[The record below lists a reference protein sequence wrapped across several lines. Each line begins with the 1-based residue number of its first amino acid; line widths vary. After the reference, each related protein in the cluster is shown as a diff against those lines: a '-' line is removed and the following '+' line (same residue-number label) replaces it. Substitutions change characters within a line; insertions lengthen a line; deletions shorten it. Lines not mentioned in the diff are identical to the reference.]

1 MDNELIELQTRLA
14 FQEDA
19 IDQLNRSLM
28 RQQQQ
33 LDRQKLHIELLQQQV
48 QALMAPAAGGTGK
61 NEAPPHY

>member
-19 IDQLNRSLM
+19 IEKLNHSLV

-33 LDRQKLHIELLQQQV
+33 LDRQKQHIGLLQQQV
-48 QALMAPAAGGTGK
+48 RALIAATSDATGDD
-61 NEAPPHY
+61 ETPPHY